1 MKKFKIEI
9 ILAILILILV
19 VVIGL
24 LFVAIRS
31 AKTSTY
37 QTGQIKEVMA
47 QSLPATFAVVEE
59 PIAVEPKETIMAF
72 GGDVMLSRVV
82 GQKMV
87 KKNDFAWPFEK
98 IGNEF
103 KKVDLAIVNLE
114 SPFTISSGSHLVQT
128 GSFSFNA
135 DPKSMAGLEEAG
147 IDLISLANNHFGN
160 QGQKGMLDTFKTL
173 NDNGIGYVGA
183 GKNDREAHAPYIK
196 EINGVKFG
204 FLSYA
209 YPEDLYLATSV
220 KAGMANMNLGKAKS
234 DIDSLKKQA
243 DVIIVLVHAG
253 TEYVAKANSQQI
265 AFDHGVIDAGA
276 DLVIG
281 HHPHWVQNI
290 ENYKGKYIIYSL
302 GNLIFD
308 QMWSQE
314 TREGAIA
321 KVYFQDKELE
331 KIEILP
337 IVINDYGQPD
347 LAIGSQKSKIL
358 KRMGLSSGE
367 IKL

>member
-1 MKKFKIEI
+1 MKKYKMEILVFVLII
-9 ILAILILILV
+9 ILVISLGVLFFLV
-19 VVIGL
+19 KEVNAPNHKV
-24 LFVAIRS
+24 
-31 AKTSTY
+31 
-37 QTGQIKEVMA
+37 GQIKGVMIE
-47 QSLPATFAVVEE
+47 ATSTTLTEIVEPVVVES
-59 PIAVEPKETIMAF
+59 KETVMAF
-72 GGDVMLSRVV
+72 GGDAMLSRVV

-87 KKNDFAWPFEK
+87 SKKDYTWPFEK

-103 KKVDLAIVNLE
+103 KNVDFAVANLE
-114 SPFTISSGSHLVQT
+114 SPFTLGAGSHLVQT

-135 DPKSMAGLEEAG
+135 DPKTMAGLEEAG
-147 IDLISLANNHFGN
+147 IDLVSLANNHFGN
-160 QGQKGMLDTFKTL
+160 QGQKGMLDTFKVLT
-173 NDNGIGYVGA
+173 DNGVAYVGA
-183 GKNDREAHAPYIK
+183 GKNSKEAHAPYIK

-209 YPEDLYLATSV
+209 YPEDLYIAKQD
-220 KAGMANMNLGKAKS
+220 KAGMASMNLEAAK
-234 DIDSLKKQA
+234 IDVVNLKKQV
-243 DVIIVLVHAG
+243 DVVIVLVHAG
-253 TEYVAKANSQQI
+253 TEYTAKANPTQV

-290 ENYKGKYIIYSL
+290 EKYKGKYIIYSL

-321 KVYFQDKELE
+321 RVYFKEKKIE

-347 LAIGSQKSKIL
+347 LAVGSQRAKIL
-358 KRMGLSSGE
+358 RRMGLSSGE
-367 IKL
+367 LK